1 MRISVWSVAVG
12 LCLAALA
19 PRPLA
24 AQKAEKAPDAKIA
37 QAFDQYERIRTS
49 LSTDS
54 MVGIKEAATALAP
67 LAKELGG
74 AQAGTAA
81 TKLAAATT
89 IQDAR
94 AHFGEVSDA
103 LVETF
108 LAAGIPGVHGFT
120 CAMVKKPWAQKGD
133 KTQNPYYGKTM
144 PTCGVPLKAT
154 AAK

>member
-1 MRISVWSVAVG
+1 MWSVAVG
-12 LCLAALA
+12 LYLALLT
-19 PRPLA
+19 PQSLA
-24 AQKAEKAPDAKIA
+24 AQKAEKVPDTKIT

-54 MVGIKEAATALAP
+54 MTAIKEAATALAP
-67 LAKELGG
+67 LAKEVGG
-74 AQAGTAA
+74 AQAANAA

-94 AHFGEVSDA
+94 THFGEVSDA

-120 CAMVKKPWAQKGD
+120 CAIVKKPWAQKGD
-133 KTQNPYYGKTM
+133 KTQNRYYGKTIA
-144 PTCGVPLKAT
+144 TCGVPLKAIT
-154 AAK
+154 AR